1 MPWNREKPL
10 IMIADDDNLTRT
22 LVANL
27 LRKEKYS
34 VIEAKNG
41 NEVLSLFK
49 RVLPDILLLN
59 IIMPEKDGLITC
71 HELRKESYGEH
82 VPILMITVLDSDEA
96 IEEAFAAGAD
106 DYIKKPINGLVLK
119 HRVRRLLETEGY
131 RKKLETNAA
140 RDFLTGCLNRRAFT
154 ERLVSELHKAT
165 AKKYAIGLILCDLDN
180 FKGINDT
187 FGHTVGDMVLK
198 MFVEVL
204 HYRFGKYG
212 FVGRHGGDEFIIC
225 LPKTTLV
232 VLEILVQMTR
242 MMIQEK
248 SIMINEN
255 KVVFSSSFG
264 IALMSHEKIDSY
276 LTEEDVIA
284 DLITLADN
292 NLYLAKEDK

>member
-22 LVANL
+22 LIANL
-27 LRKEKYS
+27 LKKEKYS

-41 NEVLSLFK
+41 NEVLSLFE

-59 IIMPEKDGLITC
+59 IIMPEKDGLVTC
-71 HELRKESYGEH
+71 RELREAVYGQH

-131 RKKLETNAA
+131 RKKLEMNAA

-154 ERLVSELHKAT
+154 ERLVAELHKAT
-165 AKKYAIGLILCDLDN
+165 VKKHAIGLILCDLDD

-187 FGHTVGDMVLK
+187 FGHSVGDMVLK

-204 HYRFGKYG
+204 NYRFGKYG

-248 SIMINEN
+248 SIMINDN
-255 KVVFSSSFG
+255 KVSFSSSFG
-264 IALMSHEKIDSY
+264 IALMGHEKIDSY
-276 LTEEDVIA
+276 LADEDVVA

>member
-22 LVANL
+22 LIANL
-27 LRKEKYS
+27 LKKEKYS

-41 NEVLSLFK
+41 NEVLSLFE

-59 IIMPEKDGLITC
+59 IIMPEKDGLVTC
-71 HELRKESYGEH
+71 YELRKESYGKH

-131 RKKLETNAA
+131 RKRLEMNAA

-154 ERLVSELHKAT
+154 ERLVVELHKAT
-165 AKKYAIGLILCDLDN
+165 TKKHAIGLILCDLDN

-187 FGHTVGDMVLK
+187 FGHSVGDMVLK

-255 KVVFSSSFG
+255 KVGFSSSFG
-264 IALMSHEKIDSY
+264 IALMDHEKIDSY

-292 NLYLAKEDK
+292 NLYLAKANK